1 MRRMLSVTL
10 AVVMLLGLAG
20 VALAQGPGWGR
31 GMGMGWGYGPQG
43 MGPGM
48 GPGMMRGAQGGG
60 WGGPGGGPGACPMAY
75 GGGVGGPGAGQ
86 PQEQITEEKARDLAT
101 EYAGKYFKGFTV
113 ERVLPFTGR
122 FRAMYQVELRGPKGE
137 TRYLHVN
144 PWGGIRPFAGAPL
157 ASRAE

>member
-31 GMGMGWGYGPQG
+31 GMGMGWG
-43 MGPGM
+43 
-48 GPGMMRGAQGGG
+48 
-60 WGGPGGGPGACPMAY
+60 GPGGGPGGCPMAY
-75 GGGVGGPGAGQ
+75 GAGGVGGPGAGQ
-86 PQEQITEEKARDLAT
+86 PAEAITEDKAKELAT
-101 EYAGKYFKGFTV
+101 EYAGKYFKGFTI
-113 ERVLPFTGR
+113 ERVLPSTGR
-122 FRAMYQVELRGPKGE
+122 FRTMYQVELKGPKGE

>member
-1 MRRMLSVTL
+1 MKKMLSVGL
-10 AVVMLLGLAG
+10 AVVLVAGLAG
-20 VALAQGPGWGR
+20 VVLAQGPGSGR
-31 GMGMGWGYGPQG
+31 GMGMGWGAGPQG

-48 GPGMMRGAQGGG
+48 GPGMMAGRMGGSA
-60 WGGPGGGPGACPMAY
+60 GPAAACPMS
-75 GGGVGGPGAGQ
+75 GAVAGAPAA
-86 PQEQITEEKARDLAT
+86 PQEQITEDKAKELAT
-101 EYAGKYFKGFTV
+101 EYAAKYFKGFTV

-122 FRAMYQVELRGPKGE
+122 ARTMYQVELKGPKGE

>member
-10 AVVMLLGLAG
+10 AVAMLLGVAG

-31 GMGMGWGYGPQG
+31 GMGMGWGGHGYGPQG

-48 GPGMMRGAQGGG
+48 MWGAQGGG
-60 WGGPGGGPGACPMAY
+60 RGGPGGGPGACPMAY